1 MTNQEKLW
9 NAIESQV
16 GTRVVED
23 LLRRSDVKI
32 DAKNIFDDGWTAL
45 HYAVHEGSLE
55 IAKLLVEKYQ
65 CEIDQRSSTNKTPFH
80 LACIRGD
87 QEIIKMLIARGASTT
102 VVDRDG
108 CTPLHYLCENQNI
121 EMIKMLLPLC
131 QMSMDVRNRFGKKP
145 IDLVCDRDIKKLL
158 KRETS
163 QTRRTSQQIQQSRDR
178 SISSNPQQKVV
189 KIVKLEED
197 QEVQKSIQ

>member
-1 MTNQEKLW
+1 
-9 NAIESQV
+9 
-16 GTRVVED
+16 
-23 LLRRSDVKI
+23 
-32 DAKNIFDDGWTAL
+32 
-45 HYAVHEGSLE
+45 
-55 IAKLLVEKYQ
+55 
-65 CEIDQRSSTNKTPFH
+65 
-80 LACIRGD
+80 
-87 QEIIKMLIARGASTT
+87 
-102 VVDRDG
+102 
-108 CTPLHYLCENQNI
+108 
-121 EMIKMLLPLC
+121 MIKMLLPLC

>member
-16 GTRVVED
+16 GARIVED

-108 CTPLHYLCENQNI
+108 CTPLHYLCEN
-121 EMIKMLLPLC
+121 
-131 QMSMDVRNRFGKKP
+131 
-145 IDLVCDRDIKKLL
+145 
-158 KRETS
+158 
-163 QTRRTSQQIQQSRDR
+163 
-178 SISSNPQQKVV
+178 
-189 KIVKLEED
+189 
-197 QEVQKSIQ
+197 